1 MFNEVCEGK
10 GLGDLLAECDKDAMA
25 DAFTSLQP
33 EEKKAFFDKMR
44 DENIFE

>member
-1 MFNEVCEGK
+1 MFNGVCDGK
-10 GLGDLLAECDKDAMA
+10 GLGEVLAECDKDAMA
-25 DAFTSLQP
+25 EAFSGLSS